1 MTPTRRKYLLFTVF
15 AVVSLV
21 LDQWTKAM
29 ARDVL
34 RPRGPFN
41 PKVIIQG
48 FFDLRYAENPGVA
61 FSMFQDLPGGRIL
74 LTLLAVVALVV
85 VIAYLRK
92 TPVEATRVHIAL
104 GLVGGG
110 AIGNLLDR
118 VMYGK
123 VTDFIVWKKGIHE
136 WPAFNV
142 ADAALCV
149 GVGLILLDWIIASRN
164 ERATA

>member
-15 AVVSLV
+15 AVVSLL
-21 LDQWTKAM
+21 LDQWTKVM
-29 ARDVL
+29 ARDAL

-48 FFDLRYAENPGVA
+48 YFDLRYAENPGVA

-74 LTLLAVVALVV
+74 LTLLAVLALVV

-92 TPVEATRVHIAL
+92 TPPEATRVHVAL

-110 AIGNLLDR
+110 AIGNLVDR

-149 GVGLILLDWIIASRN
+149 GVGLILLDWILASRN

>member
-1 MTPTRRKYLLFTVF
+1 MTPTRRKYVLFTVF

-21 LDQWTKAM
+21 LDQWTKVM

-85 VIAYLRK
+85 VVAYLRK

-110 AIGNLLDR
+110 AIGNLVDR

-149 GVGLILLDWIIASRN
+149 GVGLILLDWIIASRS

>member
-1 MTPTRRKYLLFTVF
+1 MTPTRRKYLLFSVF
-15 AVVSLV
+15 TVVSLV
-21 LDQWTKAM
+21 LDQWTKVM

-41 PKVIIQG
+41 PKVVIQG

-61 FSMFQDLPGGRIL
+61 FSMLTDLPGGRIL
-74 LTLLAVVALVV
+74 LTLLALVALVV

-92 TPVEATRVHIAL
+92 TPTEATRVHIAL

-110 AIGNLLDR
+110 AIGNLVDR

-149 GVGLILLDWIIASRN
+149 GVGLILLDWIIVARS

>member
-1 MTPTRRKYLLFTVF
+1 MNPTRRKYVLFTVF
-15 AVVSLV
+15 TVVSL
-21 LDQWTKAM
+21 LFDQWTKVM

-41 PKVIIQG
+41 PKVIVEG
-48 FFDLRYAENPGVA
+48 YFDLRYAENPGVA

-85 VIAYLRK
+85 VIGYLRK
-92 TPVEATRVHIAL
+92 TPVESTRVHIAL

-110 AIGNLLDR
+110 AIGNLIDR

-136 WPAFNV
+136 WPAFNI
-142 ADAALCV
+142 ADAALCI
-149 GVGLILLDWIIASRN
+149 GVGLILLDWILASRS